1 MTMSQERGERI
12 ASLMTITTMISSM
25 GECSIHGVVFDFLD
39 MHDGI
44 YTGWPFHLID
54 TVRLSG
60 LII

>member
-1 MTMSQERGERI
+1 
-12 ASLMTITTMISSM
+12 MTIMTMISSM

-44 YTGWPFHLID
+44 YTGWTFHIID
-54 TVRLSG
+54 TVGLVG

>member
-1 MTMSQERGERI
+1 M
-12 ASLMTITTMISSM
+12 MTIMTMISSM

-44 YTGWPFHLID
+44 YTGWTFHIID
-54 TVRLSG
+54 TVGLVG